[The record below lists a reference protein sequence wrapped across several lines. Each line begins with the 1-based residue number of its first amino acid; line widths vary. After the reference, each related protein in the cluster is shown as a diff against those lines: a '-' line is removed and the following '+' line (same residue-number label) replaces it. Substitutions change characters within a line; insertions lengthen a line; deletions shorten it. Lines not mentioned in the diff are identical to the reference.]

1 MDKKTEILH
10 HKVDREYSVILKA
23 HYSLMD
29 DDLNYLDA
37 MSAVKGH
44 DLEYILSLMD
54 AMPVYDETAFN
65 KLLAKI
71 EDLLKFNPENEYL
84 DVILQNFKL
93 IAEEMK
99 HLNDEETTARFDI
112 IHNKI
117 HTKAEAIAHKVETSK
132 YCNHDVF
139 YEIVPRLKAAFTVGA
154 LANIINAYCRIDD
167 GMVKVVLNDI
177 KSLVSE
183 AKLDF
188 TYAVV
193 PDNQYSVCRE

>member
-1 MDKKTEILH
+1 
-10 HKVDREYSVILKA
+10 
-23 HYSLMD
+23 
-29 DDLNYLDA
+29 
-37 MSAVKGH
+37 
-44 DLEYILSLMD
+44 MD

-84 DVILQNFKL
+84 DVILQDFKL

-117 HTKAEAIAHKVETSK
+117 HTKAEAIALKVETSK